1 MHAVGRVSCA
11 IYMRHQLGEC
21 VCNKSLPLPLSL
33 SYKVEQEMK
42 KYHLGWH
49 FLSHFIVCT
58 HNFVPTPFPKCY
70 QETFWLMQL
79 KWQITCTLNVSPV
92 MLHFWMEICVAR
104 VLVCHQEGARLSM
117 TPALLGHTRRGG
129 LRAFG
134 SYLSLSSKPGLLA
147 SLLLDWLT
155 AEISQ
160 TMHSA
165 LFGDNF
171 SFIKADIMTVPPTH
185 SAVIMKVMFPENDIL
200 CS

>member
-1 MHAVGRVSCA
+1 MYA
-11 IYMRHQLGEC
+11 IK
-21 VCNKSLPLPLSL
+21 VCLSL
-33 SYKVEQEMK
+33 C
-42 KYHLGWH
+42 LCLIR
-49 FLSHFIVCT
+49 LSRRWRNTILDDIFCHTSLFALTILSPHPSQNAT
-58 HNFVPTPFPKCY
+58 K
-70 QETFWLMQL
+70 ETFWLLQL

-92 MLHFWMEICVAR
+92 MLHFWMEICVAS
-104 VLVCHQEGARLSM
+104 VLVCHQEGASLSM

-129 LRAFG
+129 VRAFG

-155 AEISQ
+155 AGISQ
-160 TMHSA
+160 TMHSV

-171 SFIKADIMTVPPTH
+171 SLIKADIMTVPPTH